1 MADRAQDP
9 LMGGDEH
16 GYDDPNPAESISEH
30 EDPSST
36 PTLFVWLLTLSAGIS
51 GLLFGYDTGVISATL
66 VSIGTS
72 LSSRALTTI
81 DKSLIAASTSLFAL
95 LVSPIS
101 GLLAD
106 SLGRKRV
113 ILIADLLF
121 ILGALVQAVATSV
134 WVMVAGRSIVGLAVG
149 AASFV
154 TPLYIAEL
162 APSMFRG
169 RLVTLNVL
177 FITLGQVVAYLIGW
191 GFAEL
196 GGETGWRWMVGL
208 GALPAALQCLVM
220 VAMPETPRWLAHA
233 GRTEEAKAVLQKVF
247 GAADMKRTVQPV
259 MKAIGREV
267 REEEEAKRERA
278 RRSTTKDGGWF
289 SDSWSELFGVPGN
302 VRALTIACLL
312 QGLQQL
318 CGFNSLM
325 YFSATLFSLL
335 GFATP
340 TLTSL
345 SVAATNAVFT
355 LLSLLLIDRLGRRRI
370 LLLSIPVMIFALICC
385 AATFHYIIL
394 PSDTNA
400 HNPSVNAPLPITS
413 RTSPLLVVAS
423 IILYVAG
430 YATGLGN
437 VPWQQSELFPLNIR
451 SLGSSLATAVNW
463 GSNTVVGLTFL
474 QMLDGLGPSWTFLIY
489 AFVCLVGW
497 FAIWLVYP
505 ETRGLTLE
513 ETGELLKEGWG
524 VQRGGGRLGRG
535 VGGGGEGGGGLG
547 GGVGAENGTG

>member
-9 LMGGDEH
+9 LMGGDGH
-16 GYDDPNPAESISEH
+16 DDHDYDDSIPAESVSEH

-72 LSSRALTTI
+72 LSSRALTTL

-113 ILIADLLF
+113 ILIADILF
-121 ILGALVQAVATSV
+121 VLGPQVQD
-134 WVMVAGRSIVGLAVG
+134 GLRP
-149 AASFV
+149 SFV

-220 VAMPETPRWLAHA
+220 VAMPETPRWLAQA

-247 GAADMKRTVQPV
+247 GAADMRRTVQPV
-259 MKAIGREV
+259 MKAIEREV
-267 REEEEAKRERA
+267 REEEGAKRERA
-278 RRSTTKDGGWF
+278 RRSTTKVGGWF

-345 SVAATNAVFT
+345 SVAATNAIFT
-355 LLSLLLIDRLGRRRI
+355 ILSLLLIDRLGRRRV

-394 PSDTNA
+394 PTNTNA
-400 HNPSVNAPLPITS
+400 HNPSADVTLPITS

-451 SLGSSLATAVNW
+451 SLGSGRATAVNW

-489 AFVCLVGW
+489 A
-497 FAIWLVYP
+497 
-505 ETRGLTLE
+505 
-513 ETGELLKEGWG
+513 
-524 VQRGGGRLGRG
+524 
-535 VGGGGEGGGGLG
+535 
-547 GGVGAENGTG
+547 

>member
-9 LMGGDEH
+9 LMGGEDH
-16 GYDDPNPAESISEH
+16 DYDDTIPAESAAEH
-30 EDPSST
+30 EDLSST

-72 LSSRALTTI
+72 LSSRALTTL

-121 ILGALVQAVATSV
+121 ILGALIQAVATSV
-134 WVMVAGRSIVGLAVG
+134 WAMVAGRSVVGLAVG

-220 VAMPETPRWLAHA
+220 VAMPETPRWLAQA

-247 GAADMKRTVQPV
+247 GASNMKRTVQPV
-259 MKAIGREV
+259 MKAIEREV

-278 RRSTTKDGGWF
+278 RRSTTKDDGWF
-289 SDSWSELFGVPGN
+289 SDSWSELFGVAGN

-355 LLSLLLIDRLGRRRI
+355 IFSLLLIDRLGRRRI
-370 LLLSIPVMIFALICC
+370 LLLSIPVMIFALLCC
-385 AATFHYIIL
+385 AATFHYIVL
-394 PSDTNA
+394 PSDTNSR
-400 HNPSVNAPLPITS
+400 NPSVDASIPVAS

-535 VGGGGEGGGGLG
+535 L
-547 GGVGAENGTG
+547 GAEDGAG